1 MPKTAD
7 VVVIGAGVVGCSV
20 AYYLAREG
28 INVTILERDAIGS
41 GASAHATGSLSLLG
55 AEFSPG
61 PSFQIARA
69 SSSEFQQIVP
79 ELESATGMNLLY
91 QRRPSLRLAL
101 DDEEAG
107 LIKSS
112 MVWQQPHVKMHWID
126 AREVHSIE
134 PRLSP
139 SIIGAVYEDES
150 AQVDSYRL
158 NLALGRGAELKGAN
172 ILYREVTGLVT
183 SGPTIS
189 GVKTASEDIHCG
201 TVVVAAGTW
210 SRAFTPWLGF
220 PVPVRPMKGERL
232 LLNYPGEPLP
242 VLISSP
248 KRGHMISRTDGF
260 TSVGSTGGR
269 DYDQKELFWG
279 EEFDRQPTESAR
291 LELLQRAI
299 DVFPDLERAELVQQ
313 LAGSRP
319 LSPDSKPIIGPIPGR
334 EGVLLATGHTTK
346 GIHLGPIT
354 GRIITDYI
362 CRGSTRI
369 VSDMSEFLPERFA
382 DFADADF
389 FTAAR
394 IAEE

>member
-1 MPKTAD
+1 MPERAD

-28 INVTILERDAIGS
+28 ASVTLLEREAIGS

-61 PSFQIARA
+61 ASFEMARA
-69 SSSEFQQIVP
+69 SYAEFPQLVP
-79 ELESATGMNLLY
+79 ELESATGMDLLY

-101 DDEEAG
+101 DDEEAD
-107 LIKSS
+107 LIKSL
-112 MVWQQPHVKMHWID
+112 MVWQQPHVTMRWID
-126 AREVHSIE
+126 AGEVRSIE

-139 SIIGAVYEDES
+139 DIIGAVYEDES
-150 AQVDSYRL
+150 AQLDSYRL
-158 NLALGRGAELKGAN
+158 NLALARGAELKGAS

-183 SGPTIS
+183 SGTTVS
-189 GVKTASEDIHCG
+189 GVRTASGDIPCG
-201 TVVVAAGTW
+201 AVVVAAGTW

-232 LLNYPGEPLP
+232 LLNYPGQPLP

-279 EEFDRQPTESAR
+279 EEFDRQPTETAR
-291 LELLQRAI
+291 LELLRRAM
-299 DVFPDLERAELVQQ
+299 DVLPDLERAELVQQ

-319 LSPDSKPIIGPIPGR
+319 LSPDSKPIIGPVPGWD
-334 EGVLLATGHTTK
+334 GILLATGHTTK

-354 GRIITDYI
+354 GRIIADYI
-362 CRGSTRI
+362 RRGSTEA
-369 VSDMSEFLPERFA
+369 VSDMGEFLPDRFG

-389 FTAAR
+389 LPAAR
-394 IAEE
+394 SVEE

>member
-1 MPKTAD
+1 MPETAD

-28 INVTILERDAIGS
+28 VNVTLLEREAIGS

-61 PSFQIARA
+61 ASFQIARA
-69 SSSEFQQIVP
+69 SYAEFPKIVP
-79 ELESATGMNLLY
+79 ELESATGMDLLY

-101 DDEEAG
+101 DDEEAD
-107 LIKSS
+107 LIKDL
-112 MVWQQPHVKMHWID
+112 MVWQQPRVQMRWID
-126 AREVHSIE
+126 AGEVQSIE

-150 AQVDSYRL
+150 AQLDSYRF
-158 NLALGRGAELKGAN
+158 NLALARGAELKGAN
-172 ILYREVTGLVT
+172 IIHRDVTGLVT
-183 SGPTIS
+183 SGTTIS
-189 GVKTASEDIHCG
+189 GVQTASGEIHCG

-232 LLNYPGEPLP
+232 LLNYPGEPLR

-248 KRGHMISRTDGF
+248 KRGHMISRMDGL

-279 EEFDRQPTESAR
+279 EEFDRQPTEAAR

-319 LSPDSKPIIGPIPGR
+319 LSPDSKPIIGPVPGR

-354 GRIITDYI
+354 GRIIADYV
-362 CRGSTRI
+362 CRGSTDV
-369 VSDMSEFLPERFA
+369 VSDMSEFLPDRFA

-389 FTAAR
+389 LVAAQTVD
-394 IAEE
+394 E

>member
-28 INVTILERDAIGS
+28 INVTILEREAIGS

-91 QRRPSLRLAL
+91 QRRPSLRQAL

-189 GVKTASEDIHCG
+189 GVKTASEDIPCG

-319 LSPDSKPIIGPIPGR
+319 LSPDSKPIIGPVPGR

-362 CRGSTRI
+362 CRGSTQI

>member
-1 MPKTAD
+1 MPETAD
-7 VVVIGAGVVGCSV
+7 AVVIGAGVVGCSV

-28 INVTILERDAIGS
+28 VNVTLLEREAIGS

-55 AEFSPG
+55 AEFTAG
-61 PSFQIARA
+61 ASFQLARA
-69 SSSEFQQIVP
+69 SYAEFVTLVP
-79 ELESATGMNLLY
+79 ELESATGMDLLY

-107 LIKSS
+107 LIKEL
-112 MVWQQPHVKMHWID
+112 MLWQQPHVKMRWID
-126 AREVHSIE
+126 PREVHAIE
-134 PRLSP
+134 PRLSS
-139 SIIGAVYEDES
+139 SIIGAMYEDES
-150 AQVDSYRL
+150 AQLDSYRF
-158 NLALGRGAELKGAN
+158 NLALARGAELKGAN
-172 ILYREVTGLVT
+172 IIHREVTGLIT
-183 SGPTIS
+183 SGSAIS
-189 GVKTASEDIHCG
+189 GVKTASGDIQCAA
-201 TVVVAAGTW
+201 VVVAAGTW
-210 SRAFTPWLGF
+210 SRAFTPWLDF

-248 KRGHMISRTDGF
+248 KRGHMISRRDGL

-269 DYDQKELFWG
+269 DYDQRELFAG

-319 LSPDSKPIIGPIPGR
+319 LSPDSKPIIGPVPGR
-334 EGVLLATGHTTK
+334 DGVFLATGHTTK

-354 GRIITDYI
+354 GRIIADYI
-362 CRGSTRI
+362 DRGSTD
-369 VSDMSEFLPERFA
+369 VVADMSEFLPDRFA
-382 DFADADF
+382 NFADADYL
-389 FTAAR
+389 TAAR
-394 IAEE
+394 AVDE

>member
-28 INVTILERDAIGS
+28 INVTILEREAIGS

-189 GVKTASEDIHCG
+189 GVKTASEDIPCG

-319 LSPDSKPIIGPIPGR
+319 LSPDSKPIIGPVPGR

>member
-1 MPKTAD
+1 MPESAD

-28 INVTILERDAIGS
+28 INVTLLEREAIGS

-61 PSFQIARA
+61 ASFQMARA
-69 SSSEFQQIVP
+69 SYAEFPQLVT
-79 ELESATGMNLLY
+79 ELEAATGMDLLY

-101 DDEEAG
+101 DDEEASMIKG
-107 LIKSS
+107 L
-112 MVWQQPHVKMHWID
+112 MVWQQPHVKMRWID
-126 AREVHSIE
+126 DREVRSIE
-134 PRLSP
+134 PRLSHD
-139 SIIGAVYEDES
+139 IIGAVYEDES
-150 AQVDSYRL
+150 AQLDSYRL
-158 NLALGRGAELKGAN
+158 NLALARGAELKGAS
-172 ILYREVTGLVT
+172 ILYREVTGLVAD
-183 SGPTIS
+183 GPAIS
-189 GVKTASEDIHCG
+189 GVKTASGDIPCG
-201 TVVVAAGTW
+201 AVVVAAGTW
-210 SRAFTPWLGF
+210 SRAFTSWLGF

-232 LLNYPGEPLP
+232 LLIYPGEPLP

-248 KRGHMISRTDGF
+248 KRGHMISRGDGF

-279 EEFDRQPTESAR
+279 EEFDRQPTETAR
-291 LELLQRAI
+291 LELLRRAI

-319 LSPDSKPIIGPIPGR
+319 LSPDSKPIIGPVPGR

-354 GRIITDYI
+354 GRIIADYI
-362 CRGSTRI
+362 CRGSTEA
-369 VSDMSEFLPERFA
+369 VSDMSEFLPDRFA
-382 DFADADF
+382 DFTDADF
-389 FTAAR
+389 LPAAHA
-394 IAEE
+394 AEE